1 MIPVQLSSR
10 GRYEVQGRERTTATY
25 RTASRDDQG
34 DNIKRG
40 YISAGGLGAVLE
52 GGSSM
57 ERRFTRRI
65 DVLDKIAAVVYEFA
79 AQNGVSD
86 SVAFKLNLAIEE
98 LFVNSVKYNPQN
110 RNDILIT
117 LSKDADRLI
126 VSLTDFDVEPFD
138 ITKAD
143 EYDNSQPLE
152 RRRIGG
158 LGIHLVRR
166 IADQLS
172 YEYKN
177 RQSRVTLIKD
187 LGKANV

>member
-1 MIPVQLSSR
+1 
-10 GRYEVQGRERTTATY
+10 
-25 RTASRDDQG
+25 
-34 DNIKRG
+34 
-40 YISAGGLGAVLE
+40 
-52 GGSSM
+52 M

-65 DVLDKIAAVVYEFA
+65 DSLDKIAAVVSEFA

-98 LFVNSVKYNPQN
+98 LFVNTVKYNPQN

-126 VSLTDFDVEPFD
+126 VSMTDFDVEPFD

-158 LGIHLVRR
+158 LGIHLVRH
-166 IADQLS
+166 IADHLS